1 MFLLFIRFGF
11 LWKNGAS
18 EENKA
23 HLPQHPTA
31 LQQLFSL
38 TFLILFKKL
47 LTPPP
52 FKEEGSD
59 YAFHMTVRMALAL

>member
-1 MFLLFIRFGF
+1 MFLLFIRFRF